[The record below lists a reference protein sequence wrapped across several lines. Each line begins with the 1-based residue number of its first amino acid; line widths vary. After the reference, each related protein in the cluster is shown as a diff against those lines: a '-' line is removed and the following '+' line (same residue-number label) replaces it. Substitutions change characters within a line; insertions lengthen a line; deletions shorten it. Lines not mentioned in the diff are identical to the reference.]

1 MKKLLYFHFILLGL
15 ASGVFA
21 VDSKTVLGFDL
32 YFTPESVACKPD
44 GYPGC
49 EKLSYEGDIL
59 GWDGRPYISTQS
71 FLLGEQEQNL
81 KLSEEMRTNMVD
93 LLKRVNGEAGS
104 AVFVFDISGFHGQF
118 ISVERI
124 VNTAS
129 MQHLSNHQKT
139 QYIESGT
146 KLIDHVSLYTIAPQA
161 NTSWKVTV
169 GADTWEFSFE

>member
-1 MKKLLYFHFILLGL
+1 MKKLLYFQLVLLGFAYGLL
-15 ASGVFA
+15 AA
-21 VDSKTVLGFDL
+21 DSKAVLGFDL
-32 YFTPESVACKPD
+32 YFTPENVACKPD

-49 EKLSYEGDIL
+49 EKLSYEGDVL
-59 GWDGRPYISTQS
+59 GWDGQPFISSQS
-71 FLLGEQEQNL
+71 FVVEQTEENL

-118 ISVERI
+118 ISIERI

-129 MQHLSNHQKT
+129 MKHLSNHQKT